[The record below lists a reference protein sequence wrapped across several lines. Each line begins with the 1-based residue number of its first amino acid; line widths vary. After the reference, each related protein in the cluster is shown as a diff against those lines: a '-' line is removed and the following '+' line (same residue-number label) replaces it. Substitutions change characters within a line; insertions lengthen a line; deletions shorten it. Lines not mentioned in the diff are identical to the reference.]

1 MQVRGGGG
9 GVDHW
14 DKMSGYIL
22 DLVFKGEAT
31 GLVDRLNMGRES
43 KEGIKNNPKC
53 VGVSN

>member
-1 MQVRGGGG
+1 
-9 GVDHW
+9 
-14 DKMSGYIL
+14 MSGYIL

-31 GLVDRLNMGRES
+31 GLLDRLNMGRES